1 MTVDEALPVRPPTS
15 AGFNMRFAMIVPGLG
30 VLILAVFI
38 GANFLTSNPVQP
50 THTSSATR
58 VVSGTALR
66 AEPARVV
73 LAPITMDG
81 EPPGNIVNA
90 VYVPV
95 GSVLLS
101 HQNNSAAADQYD
113 EQIGLRSDASQ
124 GALETF
130 YEMDM
135 KAQGWQIFEIGPADH
150 NPGALE
156 VLGKLAGSD
165 GFYWEMGA
173 VISATSFGANAPA
186 AGDTQFTVRL
196 FQVPDPD

>member
-1 MTVDEALPVRPPTS
+1 MTVDDALPVRPPAS
-15 AGFNMRFAMIVPGLG
+15 SGFNMRFAMVVPGLG

-38 GANFLTSNPVQP
+38 GANFLTANPVQQ
-50 THTSSATR
+50 THTSTATHT
-58 VVSGTALR
+58 VTGTVLR
-66 AEPARVV
+66 AKPARVD
-73 LAPITMDG
+73 LAAITISG

-90 VYVPV
+90 VSLPV
-95 GSVLLS
+95 GSILLT
-101 HQNNSAAADQYD
+101 HQNNSQAADQYD
-113 EQIGLRSDASQ
+113 AQIGLRSDASQ

-130 YEMDM
+130 YQKDM
-135 KAQGWQIFEIGPADH
+135 KAQGWQIFEVGPADH
-150 NPGALE
+150 DPGALE

>member
-1 MTVDEALPVRPPTS
+1 MTVDDALPVRPPTS
-15 AGFNMRFAMIVPGLG
+15 SGFNLRYAMIVPGLG
-30 VLILAVFI
+30 VLILALFI
-38 GANFLTSNPVQP
+38 GAAFLTTNPVQP
-50 THTSSATR
+50 THTSTATHG
-58 VVSGTALR
+58 VDGTVLR
-66 AEPARVV
+66 AEPARID
-73 LAPITMDG
+73 LAAITVSG

-90 VYVPV
+90 VSVPV

-113 EQIGLRSDASQ
+113 QQIGLRSDASQ

-130 YEMDM
+130 YQKDM
-135 KAQGWQIFEIGPADH
+135 KSQGWQIFEVGPADH
-150 NPGALE
+150 DPGALE

-173 VISATSFGANAPA
+173 VISATSFGTNAPA